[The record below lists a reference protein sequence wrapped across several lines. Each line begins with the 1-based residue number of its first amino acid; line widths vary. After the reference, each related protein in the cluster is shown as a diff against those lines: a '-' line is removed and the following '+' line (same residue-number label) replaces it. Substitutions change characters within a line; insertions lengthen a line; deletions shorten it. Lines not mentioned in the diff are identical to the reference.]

1 MPTLHVSTKAPEPKR
16 VSVLP
21 DAMRL
26 PKPALEQRYPIFSS
40 VFVKRSNGEETLA
53 YVKECDAVLKEC
65 CAPRGDRAYSCNHD
79 ARLQRRGARGGS
91 CVAMGLAPA
100 HGGVQITVGL
110 RVEHRRR

>member
-53 YVKECDAVLKEC
+53 YVKECDAV
-65 CAPRGDRAYSCNHD
+65 
-79 ARLQRRGARGGS
+79 Q
-91 CVAMGLAPA
+91 
-100 HGGVQITVGL
+100 QIYTVGEV
-110 RVEHRRR
+110 R